1 MLGFKNFH
9 AAQRT
14 VGEIEVLAMIK
25 KGQMERR
32 RETSNLLLNSSMPSP
47 RSAGHPSNAFR
58 LGRVFATEPLI
69 AIIGKHWLTVT
80 DEEGH
85 RRLDNTE
92 DFVRIEIKAAL
103 KRDIPVI
110 PFLVGG
116 ARMPKS
122 VSFPKVLM
130 K

>member
-1 MLGFKNFH
+1 MTREGH
-9 AAQRT
+9 ARFCE
-14 VGEIEVLAMIK
+14 GLEVKSL
-25 KGQMERR
+25 RP
-32 RETSNLLLNSSMPSP
+32 T
-47 RSAGHPSNAFR
+47 H
-58 LGRVFATEPLI
+58 PLI